1 MHLNQPVLNIKQ
13 FKKIKKYSA
22 KFCASFSTCLTGC
35 LPISECW
42 VKWGIFPKSIY
53 IYPIDF
59 LFEVR
64 KMADLPI
71 AAVVRIAKKNGAE
84 RVGSDAAEALVVKAE
99 KYIAALTK
107 EANKLAEHAG
117 RKTIKKEDVDL
128 ASKS

>member
-1 MHLNQPVLNIKQ
+1 MPL
-13 FKKIKKYSA
+13 
-22 KFCASFSTCLTGC
+22 KFILQGNLGHFTRKFLY
-35 LPISECW
+35 L
-42 VKWGIFPKSIY
+42 SIG
-53 IYPIDF
+53 F

-64 KMADLPI
+64 NMADLPI

-84 RVGSDAAEALVVKAE
+84 RVGSDAAEALVIKAE

-128 ASKS
+128 AAKP